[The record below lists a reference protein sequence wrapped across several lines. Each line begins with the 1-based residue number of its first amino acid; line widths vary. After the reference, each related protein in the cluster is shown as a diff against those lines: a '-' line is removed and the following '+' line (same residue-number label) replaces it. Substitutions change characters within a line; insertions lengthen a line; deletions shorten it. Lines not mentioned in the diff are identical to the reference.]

1 MDKEQ
6 EILLQQGKML
16 PVMEE
21 FYSLQGE
28 GYNTGQA
35 AYFVRIGGCDVG
47 CHWCDVKESWNAKLH
62 PLKDIYEVIDRAA
75 GFPGKAVVLTG
86 GEPGMYQLDELCN
99 GLQEKGLSIFLETSG
114 AYPLS
119 GTFDWICLSPKKKN
133 PPQDSV
139 YTKADELKV
148 IISEEEDFAWAEE
161 QEQKVRPECI
171 MYLQPEW
178 SKSKEMMSRIV
189 DYIMENPQWQ
199 ISLQSH
205 KYMHIP

>member
-1 MDKEQ
+1 
-6 EILLQQGKML
+6 ML

-35 AYFVRIGGCDVG
+35 AYFIRIGGCDVG

-62 PLKDIYEVIDRAA
+62 PLKDINAVIERAA

-86 GEPGMYQLDELCN
+86 GEPGMYQLDKLCA
-99 GLQEKGLSIFLETSG
+99 GLQEKGISIFLETSG

-119 GTFDWICLSPKKKN
+119 GTFDWICLSPKKKT

-148 IISEEEDFAWAEE
+148 IISEESDFAWAEE
-161 QEQKVRPECI
+161 QEKRVRPECI

-178 SKSKEMMSRIV
+178 SKSKEMMPRIV
-189 DYIMENPQWQ
+189 DYILENPQWQ